1 MNLQDKEAVLARA
14 ILLDLLL
21 TLTGKK
27 AKFLETVGNIQVWV
41 DAAFKGKYKTTKK
54 ELKAAVL
61 PIVSWLFGKT
71 DLMKMYLTSP
81 FFEYA
86 LETLWTKALNLELTL
101 DDLEKLA

>member
-1 MNLQDKEAVLARA
+1 M
-14 ILLDLLL
+14 
-21 TLTGKK
+21 
-27 AKFLETVGNIQVWV
+27 
-41 DAAFKGKYKTTKK
+41 
-54 ELKAAVL
+54 L